1 MKKVAVIGC
10 SHTSYDQVAW
20 GPSKDGKDWVH
31 HFSTLLPDVEFHSF
45 AAEGHGPLYY
55 DYVLKDIALRYP
67 PKYFDT
73 LIIQYT
79 VGGRWIFPLK
89 SGHYFHEGQN
99 QEMEF
104 EAADI
109 TNNYKFYRLYQQR
122 VTLSRHRAT
131 AWYVDR
137 TDTRR
142 AKTIKNIENSID
154 GIYEPDGFS
163 TRYEANF
170 CKLLIPLYG
179 QYFNN
184 VFTFDFSNTM
194 FNAETV
200 DENFKYRN
208 NIGKTT
214 PFKNYLTDKYGFE
227 HVAMHF
233 FDSSNHCSKLGNEV
247 LVNEYL
253 IHSKLGGHF
262 NLIGKQVLE

>member
-1 MKKVAVIGC
+1 
-10 SHTSYDQVAW
+10 
-20 GPSKDGKDWVH
+20 
-31 HFSTLLPDVEFHSF
+31 
-45 AAEGHGPLYY
+45 
-55 DYVLKDIALRYP
+55 
-67 PKYFDT
+67 
-73 LIIQYT
+73 
-79 VGGRWIFPLK
+79 
-89 SGHYFHEGQN
+89 
-99 QEMEF
+99 MEF
-104 EAADI
+104 ETADI

-137 TDTRR
+137 TDARR

-154 GIYEPDGFS
+154 VIYEPDGFS

-200 DENFKYRN
+200 DENFQYRN
-208 NIGKTT
+208 NVGKTT

-233 FDSSNHCSKLGNEV
+233 FDSSNHCSKLGNEI

-253 IHSKLGGHF
+253 IDSKLGGHF
-262 NLIGKQVLE
+262 NLIGKRVPV